1 MTVKVLYVASGHPS
15 KPRAGMDVVVR
26 EHIAELAR
34 DPRLE
39 VEGVSVALV
48 DKAGVDDCP
57 PWHGVRVIPSDLSTA
72 EPGRLKSLKLR
83 HLRSGRLMD
92 GFGFASEQA
101 KAELAALLAK
111 DHDVIVVDHIHG
123 FINLPILK
131 LITSGRKIVF
141 ISHDHAPK
149 AVFDRRMVKTSPLSQ
164 VFIAAETAYCTL
176 VEAALTRRATR
187 TVFISSHDRDKYGWL
202 LGKSG
207 VALCPILVGEGGAP
221 AEPRADLANR
231 VVFIGS
237 AAFFPNR
244 AAIDWIV
251 NVLAL
256 KLETI
261 APELKI
267 SLVGSNVAKV
277 FPSHGPNVE
286 MCGFVPDA
294 ELKVLLA
301 SCLCLLSPVVHGSG
315 LKIKL
320 LEAFSAA
327 APVVA
332 TAESLR
338 GFDFMGIAPQVELDR
353 PEAVARTLAELYR
366 DGDRRATLRRDLA
379 RTWGDFVERRTG
391 ALADLVVEA
400 VG

>member
-1 MTVKVLYVASGHPS
+1 
-15 KPRAGMDVVVR
+15 MDVVVR

-39 VEGVSVALV
+39 VEGISVALV
-48 DKAGVDDCP
+48 DKAGVEDCP

-72 EPGRLKSLKLR
+72 EPGRLGALKRR
-83 HLRSGRLMD
+83 HLMAGRLMD
-92 GFGFASEQA
+92 GFGFASGQA
-101 KAELAALLAK
+101 KAELAGLLAN
-111 DHDVIVVDHIHG
+111 DPDVVVVDHIHG
-123 FINLPILK
+123 FTNLPILK
-131 LITSGRKIVF
+131 LITSGKKIVF

-149 AVFDRRMVKTSPLSQ
+149 AVFDRRMVKTSALAKA
-164 VFIAAETAYCTL
+164 FITAETGYCAL
-176 VEAALTRRATR
+176 LEAALTRSATR
-187 TVFISSHDRDKYGWL
+187 TVFISSHDRDKYSWL

-207 VALCPILVGEGGAP
+207 VALCPILAGEGGAP

-237 AAFFPNR
+237 AGFFPNR

-251 NVLAL
+251 NVLAP
-256 KLETI
+256 KLEAI

-277 FPSHGPNVE
+277 FPNHGPNVE

-294 ELKVLLA
+294 DLKVLLA

-320 LEAFSAA
+320 LEAFSAG

-332 TAESLR
+332 TEESLR
-338 GFDFMGIAPQVELDR
+338 GFDFMGIAPQVELDK
-353 PEAVARTLAELYR
+353 PEAVARTLADLYR
-366 DGDRRATLRRDLA
+366 DGERKAALRREIG
-379 RTWGDFVERRTG
+379 RTWGDFVARRTG

-400 VG
+400 AG